1 MTRKIALVDL
11 DGTLADYDGAM
22 AKGLISLS
30 AGVEFPTPLQGVGF
44 TREQNPPWLQERERM
59 VRSMP
64 GFYRNLAEI
73 PMGMYM
79 FRNLLQEHFECHI
92 ATKCP
97 SHNSAVAAMEKI
109 QWCEGHL
116 GYEPKVTI
124 CGDKSLLF
132 GDLLFDDWPGYTT
145 PWLDRHQDG
154 IVLMLDQPWNATYEH
169 ERVIRVKNQKLER
182 SMDYLGA
189 MDELTRIQNELMA
202 FGLIKVKTSA

>member
-11 DGTLADYDGAM
+11 DGTLADYDEAM

-30 AGVEFPTPLQGVGF
+30 AGVEFPTPLKGVGF

-73 PMGMYM
+73 PMGMYL

-97 SHNSAVAAMEKI
+97 SHNSAIAAMEKI
-109 QWCEGHL
+109 QWCEEHL
-116 GYEPKVTI
+116 SYDMPKITI

-132 GDLLFDDWPGYTT
+132 GDLLFDDWPGYIA
-145 PWLDRHQDG
+145 PWLKRHQDG
-154 IVLMLDQPWNATYEH
+154 IVLMLDQPWNASYEH
-169 ERVIRVKNQKLER
+169 ERVIRVNNKSPFTFSN
-182 SMDYLGA
+182 A
-189 MDELTRIQNELMA
+189 IDELAAIKIELIA
-202 FGLIKVKTSA
+202 FGLIKVNTSA